1 MNDFQ
6 RARTDEQRAARRDAI
21 LDVARRLVVDE
32 GVAHVSLNEIAREVG
47 LAKSNVLRY
56 FETREAIL
64 LTLLGT
70 EYQEWVATV
79 VSVLPLALDEDP
91 NTRVAATIAST
102 LMQRPLLCDLLASAP
117 TVLEQNLSASV
128 ALDHKGRMTQ
138 GSRDLLAACS
148 PVLGTF
154 DQAHARGFMVSL
166 HAFITIV
173 WAAKKPSPG
182 MALALEQNPDL
193 RTFTLEPEVALRE
206 LLHTFL
212 IGMEHQPPRLDPPP
226 PDSDAVRG

>member
-79 VSVLPLALDEDP
+79 AAHSAVKTPAKLIAVPPMLP
-91 NTRVAATIAST
+91 V
-102 LMQRPLLCDLLASAP
+102 
-117 TVLEQNLSASV
+117 
-128 ALDHKGRMTQ
+128 G
-138 GSRDLLAACS
+138 
-148 PVLGTF
+148 
-154 DQAHARGFMVSL
+154 
-166 HAFITIV
+166 
-173 WAAKKPSPG
+173 
-182 MALALEQNPDL
+182 
-193 RTFTLEPEVALRE
+193 
-206 LLHTFL
+206 
-212 IGMEHQPPRLDPPP
+212 
-226 PDSDAVRG
+226 